1 MEGVTSVQYQVKPS
15 AAMLSFF
22 KILVAIQFLH
32 YYSILANP
40 LPSLK
45 EFASLENHFPTPRP
59 GSIRIE
65 RLEIPLQE
73 RIPTEGCNTGELNKS
88 QRLQTE
94 EGSMSQAQGGLK
106 LDGDPGHNGYSTLQ
120 GSCRQRPSN

>member
-1 MEGVTSVQYQVKPS
+1 
-15 AAMLSFF
+15 MLSFF

-73 RIPTEGCNTGELNKS
+73 RIPTKGCNTGELNKS

-106 LDGDPGHNGYSTLQ
+106 LDDPAGQRRSWSQWLQYSTGLM
-120 GSCRQRPSN
+120 

>member
-1 MEGVTSVQYQVKPS
+1 QVKPS

-106 LDGDPGHNGYSTLQ
+106 LDDPAGQRRSWSQWLQYSTGLM
-120 GSCRQRPSN
+120 